1 MNNMIVTINNKD
13 YVVTDMIE
21 IGKDKVKT
29 YKYNVF
35 TLDYK
40 RITTIVAN
48 DIEDFKN
55 KLTRYLQN
63 EMV

>member
-55 KLTRYLQN
+55 KLTKYLQN
-63 EMV
+63 EME

>member
-40 RITTIVAN
+40 HMTTIVAN

-55 KLTRYLQN
+55 KLTKYLQN

>member
-55 KLTRYLQN
+55 KLTKYLQN

>member
-1 MNNMIVTINNKD
+1 MSNMIVTINNKD

-35 TLDYK
+35 TLNYK

-55 KLTRYLQN
+55 KLTKYLQN
-63 EMV
+63 EME